1 MMTAQ
6 QLGFPFAQK
15 VRYNPQDFL
24 VTQSNQLAYDWIQKW
39 PQWPSHGLI
48 VWGSTGCGKTHLA
61 HVWAQMVQ
69 AQSLMVHWMQPEDL
83 NHLDTFPGGQ
93 GVILENIE
101 EFMEHFPKQLFHLYN
116 ILKEQKGCL
125 LCTSK
130 TPPSQWN
137 ITLADLSSRLLSL
150 PNVQIL
156 PPDDDLLRGILH
168 KRFSDLQIHTSPQVI
183 EYMIKNT
190 ERSFEALQN
199 AVDQIELHLQNF
211 GGNVSIP
218 LLKRILAV

>member
-1 MMTAQ
+1 MTAQ
-6 QLGFPFAQK
+6 QLGFPFAQN
-15 VRYNPQDFL
+15 VRYDPQDFL
-24 VTQSNQLAYDWIQKW
+24 VTQSNQLAYGWIQQW

-61 HVWAQMVQ
+61 HVWAQKLHN
-69 AQSLMVHWMQPEDL
+69 QSLTVHWMQPGDL
-83 NHLDTFPGGQ
+83 DNVPTGQ
-93 GVILENIE
+93 GVVLEDIE
-101 EFMEHFPKQLFHLYN
+101 ELIVQFPKQLFHLYN
-116 ILKEQKGCL
+116 ILKEQRGFL
-125 LCTSK
+125 LCTAKS
-130 TPPSQWN
+130 PPSQWDMP
-137 ITLADLSSRLLSL
+137 LADLSSRLLSI
-150 PNVQIL
+150 PSVQIL

-190 ERSFEALQN
+190 ERSFEALQD
-199 AVDQIELHLQNF
+199 AVNTIALHVQNF

>member
-6 QLGFPFAQK
+6 QLGFPFVQK

-48 VWGSTGCGKTHLA
+48 LWGSTGCGKTHLA
-61 HVWAQMVQ
+61 HVWAQKI
-69 AQSLMVHWMQPEDL
+69 QSQNIVAHWMQPKDL
-83 NHLDTFPGGQ
+83 DGLSMGH
-93 GVILENIE
+93 GVILEDIE
-101 EFMEHFPKQLFHLYN
+101 ELIDHYAKELFHLYN
-116 ILKEQKGCL
+116 ILKEQKGFL
-125 LCTSK
+125 LCTTK
-130 TPPSQWN
+130 TPPSQWH
-137 ITLADLSSRLLSL
+137 ISLADLSSRLLSL
-150 PNVQIL
+150 PSVQIL

-199 AVDQIELHLQNF
+199 AVDKIELHLQNL